1 MSQQNLEE
9 EAGCGQTLNGLQKNE
24 EAGYGQADCRSRSRQ
39 WPSDLTAEKTLE
51 ILLSQAHTHHV
62 VVLSSCHIA
71 LL

>member
-1 MSQQNLEE
+1 MSQQKLEE
-9 EAGCGQTLNGLQKNE
+9 EAGCGQADGRKMKK
-24 EAGYGQADCRSRSRQ
+24 QAMTKRTADKDRQ
-39 WPSDLTAEKTLE
+39 WPSDRTAEKTLE